1 MISDFDLKQL
11 PALVEKQ
18 LSGFFPIS
26 EIEGGIIKISTPLAF
41 ERCEVCFSNIDN
53 KYFHR
58 KNQIYFSP
66 FHSGQWL
73 IFLYYLSNCISTESC
88 CCDSF
93 EGSNKSLAD
102 KIYYLNKIMHS
113 VDIYH
118 EVQLPASFFLEHP
131 VGTVLGRASYQNGFM
146 AYQNCTVG
154 GNKGKYP
161 TLGKNFHM
169 MSGSKVLGNSHIGDN
184 VTLAANTYVKD
195 TDIPTGATV
204 FGSTPNLI
212 LKFLE

>member
-1 MISDFDLKQL
+1 MISDFNLELL

-18 LSGFFPIS
+18 LTGFFPMS
-26 EIEGGIIKISTPLAF
+26 ETEEAIIKESIPLVVD
-41 ERCEVCFSNIDN
+41 RSEVCFSSIDN

-58 KNQIYFSP
+58 KNEIYFSP

-73 IFLYYLSNCISTESC
+73 IFLYYLSNTISNNLTY
-88 CCDSF
+88 F
-93 EGSNKSLAD
+93 NKWEGVNKKLAD
-102 KIYYLNKIMHS
+102 KIYYLNKILHS

-118 EVQLPASFFLEHP
+118 EVHLPSSFFLEHP
-131 VGTVLGRASYQNGFM
+131 VGTVLGRASYKNGFM

-161 TLGKNFHM
+161 TLGKDFHM
-169 MSGSKVLGNSHIGDN
+169 MSGSKVLGDSHIGDG

-195 TDIPTGATV
+195 QDIPSGATV
-204 FGSTPNLI
+204 FGSSPNLI
-212 LKFLE
+212 LKYL